1 METGSFGLSRL
12 YAAYHHWVML
22 LLTSTQ
28 TAKLQLAR
36 QRAQDH
42 PEEDDYQEKIQEIKQ
57 E

>member
-1 METGSFGLSRL
+1 MPSQ
-12 YAAYHHWVML
+12 
-22 LLTSTQ
+22 Q

-42 PEEDDYQEKIQEIKQ
+42 PEEEDCQEKIQEIKH